1 MGRGAELIHRHRLA
15 GAALLAGLAAL
26 ALGTLPR
33 LVPSGA
39 AAGALARL
47 LDSLAPGFLALALGL
62 GLLALATGARRLGA
76 TLAAAA
82 LAAAA
87 HLVTLQ
93 LAVSQPAAPA
103 VAPDLRVLFL
113 NAFLDNPTP
122 DRLLD
127 DVLRLD
133 PDIAVLAEAE
143 ALRPALD
150 RLRSR
155 YAFVSPCEPA
165 SCEVVIA
172 ARLAPLRF
180 WQLQLSP
187 AWPARYA
194 VAEFQTGT
202 GARFFLVGTQLAKP
216 WLSGLAEP
224 ELARLI
230 AQFNW
235 LQGPAIVLGDFN
247 AAPWSRPMQDL
258 LSATGFK
265 GPRLPPATWPVG
277 AGPLGLPLDHVL
289 VRDGPRVVRVQTVGP
304 GLGSNHLGL
313 LAEIALGVSP
323 R

>member
-1 MGRGAELIHRHRLA
+1 MGRGLDLTQRHRLA

-62 GLLALATGARRLGA
+62 GLLALATRARRLGGALSAA
-76 TLAAAA
+76 T

-87 HLVTLQ
+87 HLVTLH
-93 LAVSQPAAPA
+93 LAVSQPAAPTT
-103 VAPDLRVLFL
+103 PDLRLLFL
-113 NAFLDNPTP
+113 NAFRDNPTP

-127 DVLRLD
+127 DVLRLG

-155 YAFVSPCEPA
+155 YAFVSPCEPD
-165 SCEVVIA
+165 SCEIVIA
-172 ARLAPLRF
+172 ARRAPLRF

-194 VAEFQTGT
+194 VAEFQTET

-277 AGPLGLPLDHVL
+277 AGPLGLPLDQVL
-289 VRDGPRVVRVQTVGP
+289 VRGGPRVVRVQTVGP